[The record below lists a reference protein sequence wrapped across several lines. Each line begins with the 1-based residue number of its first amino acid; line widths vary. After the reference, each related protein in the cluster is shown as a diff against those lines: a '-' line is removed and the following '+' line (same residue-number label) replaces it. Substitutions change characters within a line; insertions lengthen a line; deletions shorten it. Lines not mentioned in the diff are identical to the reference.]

1 MMLVI
6 GCVAAVSP
14 GWAAVPD
21 LTHFD
26 IEDLMQIKVVSATKV
41 EQALEDTA
49 SAVLS
54 SPRTIFAAV
63 ALLTSRMHCG

>member
-6 GCVAAVSP
+6 GYMVAMGQ
-14 GWAAVPD
+14 GWTAVPG

-41 EQALEDTA
+41 EQAVENTV
-49 SAVLS
+49 SAVFVITQDDIRRS
-54 SPRTIFAAV
+54 GVTCRVPND
-63 ALLTSRMHCG
+63 

>member
-1 MMLVI
+1 MLVI
-6 GCVAAVSP
+6 GCTVTVGQ
-14 GWAAVPD
+14 GWTAVPD

-26 IEDLMQIKVVSATKV
+26 IEDLMQIKVISATKV
-41 EQALEDTA
+41 EQAVEDTA

-63 ALLTSRMHCG
+63 GD